1 MPTTIKMISYK
12 ICEYPEVEIYPIS
25 DLHIGSKE
33 FDEAQFQKLVRE
45 ILDQPN
51 RYVMIAGD
59 IVDNGIK
66 SSVSSPYDATMQ
78 PAAQRQYAAEILQP
92 LQKRILAMC
101 SGNHEYRSRKD
112 TDTDPAELIAERL
125 GIVEV
130 FRPDIAFI
138 KIDLG
143 NRTSGNIRNP
153 KYCIGLTHGS
163 GGGMMLGAGLSKS
176 EPFAQALG
184 VDLLISGHSHKPA
197 TAPSVRFECDMAKG
211 VMVAREIRIMVAT
224 GWLEWAGYP
233 ARKMLKPVAIRPNK
247 AILSADRFDIQVL
260 S

>member
-1 MPTTIKMISYK
+1 MATTIRMICHK
-12 ICEYPEVEIYPIS
+12 ITDYPEIELYPIS
-25 DLHIGSKE
+25 DLHVGSKE
-33 FDEAQFQKLVRE
+33 FDEAQFQKLSRE
-45 ILDQPN
+45 IMAQPN
-51 RYVMIAGD
+51 RFVMMAGD
-59 IVDNGIK
+59 LVDNGIK
-66 SSVSSPYDATMQ
+66 SSVSSPYDAVMQ

-92 LQKRILAMC
+92 LQSRILAMC

-125 GIVEV
+125 GIIEL
-130 FRPDIAFI
+130 FRPDIAFV

-143 NRTSGNIRNP
+143 TRASGNVRSP
-153 KYCIGLTHGS
+153 KYCIALTHGS
-163 GGGMMLGAGLSKS
+163 GGGMLLGAGLSKS

-197 TAPSVRFECDMAKG
+197 TAPSVRFECAMAKG
-211 VMVAREIRIMVAT
+211 VMVSREIRIMVAT
-224 GWLEWAGYP
+224 GWLEYAGYP
-233 ARKMLKPVAIRPNK
+233 ARKMMKPVAIRPNK

>member
-1 MPTTIKMISYK
+1 MTTIRMICHK
-12 ICEYPEVEIYPIS
+12 ITEFPEVELYPIS

-33 FDEAQFQKLVRE
+33 FDEAQFQKLSRE
-45 ILDQPN
+45 ILAQPN
-51 RYVMIAGD
+51 RYVMLAGD
-59 IVDNGIK
+59 LVDNGIK
-66 SSVSSPYDATMQ
+66 SSVSSPYDAVMQ

-92 LQKRILAMC
+92 LQSRILAMC

-125 GIVEV
+125 GIVEL

-138 KIDLG
+138 KMDLG
-143 NRTSGNIRNP
+143 KRESGNIRSP
-153 KYCIGLTHGS
+153 KYCIALTHGA

-197 TAPSVRFECDMAKG
+197 TAPSTRFECDMAKG
-211 VMVAREIRIMVAT
+211 VMVSREIRVMVAT
-224 GWLEWAGYP
+224 GWLNWEGYP
-233 ARKMLKPVAIRPNK
+233 ARKMMKPVTIRPNK
-247 AILSADRFDIQVL
+247 AILSADRFDIAVL